1 MNIDITE
8 IIIALIGVLVTIITS
23 VIVPVVVPW
32 LKTKLSTNQIEIVK
46 QLASVA
52 VYAAQQIYTSD
63 EAQKK
68 KEYAIA
74 YVKEELAK
82 YNITFSE
89 DTIST
94 YIEGVLKNIK
104 VDEGAEW

>member
-8 IIIALIGVLVTIITS
+8 IIIALIGVLLTIITS

-32 LKTKLSTNQIEIVK
+32 LKTKLSTNQIEIIK

-63 EAQKK
+63 EAQQK
-68 KEYAIA
+68 KEYAIT
-74 YVKEELAK
+74 YVEEELAK

-89 DTIST
+89 EAIST
-94 YIEGVLKNIK
+94 
-104 VDEGAEW
+104 